1 MTQSNPI
8 SDLIN
13 TPVPEKLWHYT
24 SFDAFQKIVK
34 SRRIRATE
42 IHFFNDLKEF
52 THTRDLANE
61 LVEEAEEFGPKQFPL
76 RNILR
81 DTVRLTFEA
90 SAIRPGRIR
99 IFSACFSKSADQLSQ
114 WRGYSKGTSGV
125 SLGFD
130 LKNLRPSPGKDTFV
144 LFAPCVYEQ
153 KQKKELVMHAL
164 HHTIDALQE
173 YWEKK
178 LAEGMI
184 PGSTVNEEVKKL
196 FVDASLNVTVDMLKI
211 AALMKHLSFREEGE
225 WRLVLPV
232 HTSKE
237 ANLENPIQFRAGA
250 TTLIP
255 YLDAP
260 FSFELSDSFPLV
272 DVMLGP
278 GSDANSVDAIRLFL
292 KTCNIDLTPSV
303 SQVPYRSTW

>member
-1 MTQSNPI
+1 VTLSNPI
-8 SDLIN
+8 SDLLNI
-13 TPVPEKLWHYT
+13 PVPKKLWHYT
-24 SFDAFQKIVK
+24 NFDAFQNIVK

-52 THTRDLANE
+52 IHARDLANE
-61 LVEEAEEFGPKQFPL
+61 LAEQADECGPKQFPL
-76 RNILR
+76 RKTLQ
-81 DTVRLTFEA
+81 DTVKLTFEA
-90 SAIRPGRIR
+90 SAMRPGRMR
-99 IFSACFSKSADQLSQ
+99 VFAACFSESEDQLSQ

-144 LFAPCVYEQ
+144 QLAPCVYDL
-153 KQKKELVMHAL
+153 KQKKELVLHAL
-164 HHTIDALQE
+164 HHTIDALQG
-173 YWEKK
+173 YWENR
-178 LAEGMI
+178 LAEGMS
-184 PGSTVNEEVKKL
+184 PSSTMVEDVKKI
-196 FVDASLNVTVDMLKI
+196 FVDSNLNVSADMLRI
-211 AALMKHLSFREEGE
+211 AALMKHSSFREEGE

-237 ANLENPIQFRAGA
+237 DNLENPIRFRAGA

-272 DVMLGP
+272 DVILGP
-278 GSDANSVDAIRLFL
+278 GSDANSLDAVRLFL
-292 KTCNIDLTPSV
+292 RTRKIDLTPRV
-303 SQVPYRSTW
+303 SQVPYRPTW